1 MKLAGEKPK
10 DKVALLA
17 SMLPIGKD
25 VIIELGKLPPNRTTL
40 EKVYLSSQKS
50 IKDGGGNIPEKKDGK
65 TPAIVTL
72 ELFDGNSREYID
84 LELDAIDYSLG
95 IGKWVLCFKWG
106 QIVIKE
112 L

>member
-10 DKVALLA
+10 QKVELLA

-25 VIIELGKLPPNRTTL
+25 VIIELGELPPNYTTL
-40 EKVYLSSQKS
+40 EKVYLSSQKA
-50 IKDGGGNIPEKKDGK
+50 IKAGGGNIPEKKDGK
-65 TPAIVTL
+65 TPAIATL
-72 ELFDGNSREYID
+72 ELFDGNKREYID

-95 IGKWVLCFKWG
+95 IGKWVLDFKWG

-112 L
+112 V